1 MRKPE
6 EIRKEIEALNKEL
19 AEAKT
24 HEAKRDAAVHIL
36 ENLGWTHSGH
46 KGWQKPSPKCSDYKA
61 PLKAGDLATWEDGSI
76 GSTVYIRSV
85 GDKVAQVSHVRSI
98 TGRGADVSNNSF
110 AVEKG
115 KLTVRPREY
124 FIGRPREYFI

>member
-24 HEAKRDAAVHIL
+24 YEAKRDAAVHIL

-46 KGWQKPSPKCSDYKA
+46 KGWQKPEPKPKDWRSI
-61 PLKAGDLATWEDGSI
+61 PLKAGELATWDDKVLGGI
-76 GSTVYIRSV
+76 VYIRSV
-85 GDKVAQVSHVRSI
+85 GDKFAQVSHVRGVS
-98 TGRGADVSNNSF
+98 RLGADVLTNSF
-110 AVEKG
+110 AVEKS

-124 FIGRPREYFI
+124 FIGRR

>member
-24 HEAKRDAAVHIL
+24 YEAKRDAAVHIL

-46 KGWQKPSPKCSDYKA
+46 KGWQKPAPKCSDYKA
-61 PLKAGDLATWEDGSI
+61 PLKAGELATWDDKVLGGI
-76 GSTVYIRSV
+76 VYIRSV
-85 GDKVAQVSHVRSI
+85 GDKYAQVSHVRGISSL
-98 TGRGADVSNNSF
+98 GADVVNGSF
-110 AVEKG
+110 AVEKS

-124 FIGRPREYFI
+124 FIGRR

>member
-6 EIRKEIEALNKEL
+6 EIRKEIDALNKEL

-24 HEAKRDAAVHIL
+24 YEAKRDAAVHIL

-46 KGWQKPSPKCSDYKA
+46 KGWQKPAPKWSDYKA
-61 PLKAGDLATWEDGSI
+61 PLKAGDLATWEDGPI
-76 GSTVYIRSV
+76 GGTVYIRSV
-85 GDKVAQVSHVRSI
+85 GDKYAQVSHVRGISRI
-98 TGRGADVSNNSF
+98 GADVVTGSF
-110 AVEKG
+110 AIEKS

-124 FIGRPREYFI
+124 FIGRR

>member
-24 HEAKRDAAVHIL
+24 YEAKRDAAVHIL
-36 ENLGWTHSGH
+36 ENLGWTHSGL
-46 KGWQKPSPKCSDYKA
+46 KGWQKPAPKWSDWRSI
-61 PLKAGDLATWEDGSI
+61 PLKAGELATWEDGPI
-76 GSTVYIRSV
+76 GGTVYIRSV
-85 GDKVAQVSHVRSI
+85 GDKYAQVSHVRGISRI
-98 TGRGADVSNNSF
+98 GADVVNGSF
-110 AVEKG
+110 AIEKS

-124 FIGRPREYFI
+124 FIGRR

>member
-24 HEAKRDAAVHIL
+24 YEAKRDAAVHIL

-46 KGWQKPSPKCSDYKA
+46 KGWQKPAPKWSDYKA
-61 PLKAGDLATWEDGSI
+61 PLKAGDLATWEDGPI
-76 GSTVYIRSV
+76 GGTVYIRSV
-85 GDKVAQVSHVRSI
+85 GDKYAQVSHVRGISRI
-98 TGRGADVSNNSF
+98 GADVVNGSF
-110 AVEKG
+110 AIEKS

-124 FIGRPREYFI
+124 FIGRR

>member
-19 AEAKT
+19 AEVKT
-24 HEAKRDAAVHIL
+24 YEAKRDAAVHIL

-46 KGWQKPSPKCSDYKA
+46 KGWQKPAAKWSDYKA
-61 PLKAGDLATWEDGSI
+61 PLKAGELATWDDKVLG
-76 GSTVYIRSV
+76 GTVYIRSV
-85 GDKVAQVSHVRSI
+85 GDKYAQWL
-98 TGRGADVSNNSF
+98 GADVMNSSF
-110 AVEKG
+110 AVEKS

-124 FIGRPREYFI
+124 FIGRR

>member
-24 HEAKRDAAVHIL
+24 YEAKRDAAVHIL

-46 KGWQKPSPKCSDYKA
+46 KGWQKPAPKCSDYKA
-61 PLKAGDLATWEDGSI
+61 PLKAGELATWEDKSLG
-76 GSTVYIRSV
+76 GTVYIRAVGETRSV
-85 GDKVAQVSHVRSI
+85 VSHVLNV
-98 TGRGADVSNNSF
+98 GRLGVDVHNSRF
-110 AVEKG
+110 TVEND
-115 KLTVRPREY
+115 KLTIRPREY
-124 FIGRPREYFI
+124 FIGRR

>member
-24 HEAKRDAAVHIL
+24 YEAKRDAAVHIL

-46 KGWQKPSPKCSDYKA
+46 KGWQKPAPKWSDYKA

-76 GSTVYIRSV
+76 GGTIYIRSV
-85 GDKVAQVSHVRSI
+85 GDKYAQVSHVRGISSL
-98 TGRGADVSNNSF
+98 GADVVNGSF
-110 AVEKG
+110 AVEKS

-124 FIGRPREYFI
+124 FIGRR

>member
-24 HEAKRDAAVHIL
+24 YEAKRDAAVHIL

-46 KGWQKPSPKCSDYKA
+46 KGWQKPAPKCSDYKA
-61 PLKAGDLATWEDGSI
+61 PLKAGELATWDDKVLG
-76 GSTVYIRSV
+76 GTVYIRAVGETRSV
-85 GDKVAQVSHVRSI
+85 VSHVENM
-98 TGRGADVSNNSF
+98 GQLGVDVHNSRF
-110 AVEKG
+110 TVEND
-115 KLTVRPREY
+115 KLTIRPREY
-124 FIGRPREYFI
+124 FIGRR

>member
-24 HEAKRDAAVHIL
+24 YEAKRDAAVHIL

-46 KGWQKPSPKCSDYKA
+46 KGWQKPAPKWSDYKA
-61 PLKAGDLATWEDGSI
+61 PLKAGDLATWEEGGI
-76 GSTVYIRSV
+76 GGTVYIRSV
-85 GDKVAQVSHVRSI
+85 GDKYAQVSHVRGISSI
-98 TGRGADVSNNSF
+98 GADVVNGSF
-110 AVEKG
+110 TVEKS

-124 FIGRPREYFI
+124 FIGRR

>member
-24 HEAKRDAAVHIL
+24 YEAKRDAAVHIL

-46 KGWQKPSPKCSDYKA
+46 KGWQKPAPKWSDYKA
-61 PLKAGDLATWEDGSI
+61 PLKAGDLATWAEGAI
-76 GSTVYIRSV
+76 GGTVYIRSV
-85 GDKVAQVSHVRSI
+85 GDKYAQVSHVRGI
-98 TGRGADVSNNSF
+98 THSGCDVVNGSF
-110 AVEKG
+110 AVEKS

-124 FIGRPREYFI
+124 FIGRR